1 MDNGLE
7 GSKFLDFAQSVSERR
22 RFRGCGVSLG
32 RLGFAGGLGVM
43 EAASAGSLGP
53 AGRFRFWDSNYN
65 TGFSFKW
72 VIFARLKKAIWGC
85 GVGLR
90 RLGFAGGLGVMEA
103 ASAGSLGPIGR
114 FRFWE
119 SNYNTGFSF
128 KRVIFARLQKAIWGC
143 GVGLGPLGVAG
154 GLVRGSTAS
163 LGPIGRFR
171 FGRQINTVFSFKWP
185 FW

>member
-1 MDNGLE
+1 M
-7 GSKFLDFAQSVSERR
+7 
-22 RFRGCGVSLG
+22 
-32 RLGFAGGLGVM
+32 GLG
-43 EAASAGSLGP
+43 
-53 AGRFRFWDSNYN
+53 
-65 TGFSFKW
+65 
-72 VIFARLKKAIWGC
+72 
-85 GVGLR
+85 

-171 FGRQINTVFSFKWP
+171 FGRQINTVFSFKWS
-185 FW
+185 F

>member
-53 AGRFRFWDSNYN
+53 
-65 TGFSFKW
+65 
-72 VIFARLKKAIWGC
+72 
-85 GVGLR
+85 
-90 RLGFAGGLGVMEA
+90 
-103 ASAGSLGPIGR
+103 IGR
-114 FRFWE
+114 FRFWK

-128 KRVIFARLQKAIWGC
+128 KRVIFARLKEGDLWLWGGFGALSLRGWAGAGQYCEFGPDWPISIWG
-143 GVGLGPLGVAG
+143 
-154 GLVRGSTAS
+154 S
-163 LGPIGRFR
+163 
-171 FGRQINTVFSFKWP
+171 N
-185 FW
+185 